1 MNRIKFFMVVCLLG
15 IAATVS
21 AQFANSN
28 SSSSYSDDMNGWQGL
43 RVSYHP
49 MSLSPDKGDNIG
61 MTGFSAGYVKGFALS
76 QNVPIF
82 LEVGA
87 NLLWASK
94 DLTEDLGF
102 DDYEDYEDMDASVK
116 LNMFSVNI
124 PVNFGYKY
132 TVNEKFSIYPYIGL
146 NFRINAVGKIKME
159 AEYEGESE
167 SESIDVFSKDD
178 MEEYEMGD
186 AWKRFQA
193 GWQIGVAFNINKFT
207 LAASYGKDF
216 TEISKKVKVAM
227 PSITVGFNF

>member
-1 MNRIKFFMVVCLLG
+1 MNRIKLLMAACLLG
-15 IAATVS
+15 MAATAS
-21 AQFANSN
+21 AQFANSKG
-28 SSSSYSDDMNGWQGL
+28 SSSQGGDMSGWQAL

-49 MSLSPDKGDNIG
+49 MRLSPDKGDNIG
-61 MTGFSAGYVKGFALS
+61 ITGFSAGYVKGFALS
-76 QNVPIF
+76 QNTPIF

-94 DLTEDLGF
+94 DLTEDFGL
-102 DDYEDYEDMDASVK
+102 DDYDEDISVK

-132 TVNEKFSIYPYIGL
+132 TVNDKFSIYPYIGL
-146 NFRINAVGKIKME
+146 NFRVNAVGKLKIE

-178 MEEYEMGD
+178 MKEYEMGE

-216 TEISKKVKVAM
+216 TEISKKVKVSM
-227 PSITVGFNF
+227 PSITLGLNF

>member
-1 MNRIKFFMVVCLLG
+1 M
-15 IAATVS
+15 S
-21 AQFANSN
+21 
-28 SSSSYSDDMNGWQGL
+28 GWQGL

-61 MTGFSAGYVKGFALS
+61 ITGFSAGYVKGFALS
-76 QNVPIF
+76 QSTPIF

-94 DLTEDLGF
+94 DLTEDFGL
-102 DDYEDYEDMDASVK
+102 DDYDEDVSVK

-132 TVNEKFSIYPYIGL
+132 TVNDKFSIYPYIGL
-146 NFRINAVGKIKME
+146 NFRVNAIGKLKIE

-178 MEEYEMGD
+178 MKEYEMGE

-216 TEISKKVKVAM
+216 TEISKKVKVSM
-227 PSITVGFNF
+227 PSITLGLNF

>member
-1 MNRIKFFMVVCLLG
+1 MNRIKLFMVVCLLG
-15 IAATVS
+15 ITTTVS
-21 AQFANSN
+21 AQFANSK
-28 SSSSYSDDMNGWQGL
+28 SSSSHTSDMNGWQGL

-61 MTGFSAGYVKGFALS
+61 ITGFSAGYVKGFVLS

-94 DLTEDLGF
+94 DLTDDLGF
-102 DDYEDYEDMDASVK
+102 DDYEDYEDIDISAK
-116 LNMFSVNI
+116 LNMFSVNV

-132 TVNEKFSIYPYIGL
+132 TVNETFSIYPYIGL
-146 NFRINAVGKIKME
+146 NFRINAVGKIKMK
-159 AEYEGESE
+159 AEYDGESE

-178 MEEYEMGD
+178 MNEYEIGD

-193 GWQIGVAFNINKFT
+193 GWQIGVAFNINRFT
-207 LAASYGKDF
+207 LAASYGRDF

-227 PSITVGFNF
+227 PSITAGFNF